1 MLDRTT
7 RDDRRR
13 ARCRARVQTHRRRLS
28 RGEAIALVTYNGSVV
43 DLLVRSG
50 WISDVGACDRRSI
63 GLAISNL
70 LNDIAENA

>member
-1 MLDRTT
+1 MT
-7 RDDRRR
+7 
-13 ARCRARVQTHRRRLS
+13 C
-28 RGEAIALVTYNGSVV
+28 NGSVV